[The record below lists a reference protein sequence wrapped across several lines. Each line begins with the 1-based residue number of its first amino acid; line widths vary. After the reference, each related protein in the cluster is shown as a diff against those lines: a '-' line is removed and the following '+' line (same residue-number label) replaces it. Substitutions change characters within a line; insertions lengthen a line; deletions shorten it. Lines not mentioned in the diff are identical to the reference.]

1 MKQDEFG
8 AAIEQTLRN
17 AQQPLTASEIRDEVG
32 CSRQRVYTWLQANEH
47 KLRAA
52 GKDRSGGTM
61 FVWAGKVRHVEPSTD
76 SDADTMKVKSF
87 FVDAGEIV
95 LVLVGP
101 DGSTYHARP
110 AV

>member
-8 AAIEQTLRN
+8 AAIEQALRN

-47 KLRAA
+47 KLRPV

-61 FVWAGKVRHVEPSTD
+61 FVWDSKVRHVAPSTD
-76 SDADTMKVKSF
+76 GDTDTMKVKSF

-110 AV
+110 AL